1 VNGTSKESLDL
12 EELKNR
18 IRARAAARR
27 AEIAAVVPL
36 QAKAQG
42 GWTFNWLEAKA
53 LLKTAARYAQ
63 AGQPPSHDNR
73 HGLKLWAVK
82 LLSRT
87 VLRLTRFITTRQTD
101 YNVSLLDAVRDMAE
115 ALHDVETRVVQQKE
129 QIRQLEA
136 LVCQLQLRS
145 GSASPERKAS

>member
-1 VNGTSKESLDL
+1 VNGTPEEKVDLEQLKES
-12 EELKNR
+12 
-18 IRARAAARR
+18 IRARAARKR

-36 QAKAQG
+36 RAKAQG

-53 LLKTAARYAQ
+53 LLKTAAKYAE
-63 AGQPPSHDNR
+63 AGQPPTHDNR

-101 YNVSLLDAVRDMAE
+101 YNVSILDTVRDMAE
-115 ALHDVETRVVQQKE
+115 ALHDVETRVVQQQE

-136 LVCQLQLRS
+136 LVTRLQL
-145 GSASPERKAS
+145 GAAPAAPERKAS